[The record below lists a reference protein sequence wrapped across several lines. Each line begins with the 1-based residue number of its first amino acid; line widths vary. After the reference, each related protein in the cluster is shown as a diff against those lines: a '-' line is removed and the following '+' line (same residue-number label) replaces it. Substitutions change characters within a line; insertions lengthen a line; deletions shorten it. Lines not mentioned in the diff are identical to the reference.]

1 MHTASPDEA
10 ARLREVERYRRSGA
24 LTGEKLERVVKLAS
38 AIFGFEHVNIT
49 THYEEMQIC
58 HVRVGNLGRDR
69 PRADTFCRVPVETLQ
84 TLVVHDLAEDER
96 FWSSPLVVEGPCVRF
111 YAGAPLISPSGQCI
125 GALCLLDT
133 KPREFSARDAELLT
147 DLATLAVEH
156 MELIRVNEE
165 AKYDPLTGLRNRP
178 YLLDAMQASID
189 AGRMSSVVLVDLD
202 GFKEIND
209 SLGHACGDEALVLVA
224 ERLAEFAGDD
234 RVIARLGGNEFVIFV
249 DGKADPLAAA
259 ELAAA
264 LVARLGEPITLHGH
278 VVHFGASV
286 GSALRSNETQATQLL
301 ANADLAMYR
310 AKQDGRN
317 CHRLFT
323 REMRD
328 TALERGNV
336 VLRMQ
341 KAWEDGAFEI
351 YYQPI
356 VRLSDGAWTGAEALL
371 RWIDPSRGVL
381 RPALFLPILE
391 KSHLAEDVGRWVI
404 EEACRQASVWR
415 RRFEPDFKIAVNLF
429 ELQFK
434 SGTLVPEVRDVLARN
449 ELPPQALQLE
459 LTERVILADDP
470 TILEQVQQL
479 REIGVGIALD
489 DFGTGFAS
497 LSALK
502 NYPVSCIKIDR
513 SFIAE
518 AADNP
523 ADLSIVSSFINLS
536 RSLDLETVAE
546 GIETSA
552 QLAAIGQEKGLNGQG
567 YLFSRPQPAKQL
579 ELRWAAER
587 DAAPQRRRA

>member
-1 MHTASPDEA
+1 MPTASPDEA

-38 AIFGFEHVNIT
+38 TIFGFEHVNIT
-49 THYEEMQIC
+49 THYDDMQIC

-69 PRADTFCRVPVETLQ
+69 PRAETFCRVPVETRQ
-84 TLVVHDLAEDER
+84 TLVVHDLAKDER
-96 FWSSPLVVEGPCVRF
+96 FRSSPLVVDGPRVRF
-111 YAGAPLISPSGQCI
+111 YAGAPLISPSGHCI

-133 KPREFSARDAELLT
+133 KPRRFSQHDAELLT
-147 DLATLAVEH
+147 DLAILAVDH
-156 MELIRVNEE
+156 MELIRVNDE
-165 AKYDPLTGLRNRP
+165 AKYDALTGLRNRP
-178 YLLDAMQASID
+178 YLLEVMQTSIEAD
-189 AGRMSSVVLVDLD
+189 RMSSVVLIDLD

-224 ERLAEFAGDD
+224 ERLREFAGDD
-234 RVIARLGGNEFVIFV
+234 RVIARLGGDEFVIFV
-249 DGKADPLAAA
+249 DGKADPIAAA

-264 LVARLGEPITLHGH
+264 VVARLGKAITLHGH
-278 VVHFGASV
+278 LVHFGASV
-286 GSALRSNETQATQLL
+286 GLALRSNEIQATQLL

-328 TALERGNV
+328 TALERGNI
-336 VLRMQ
+336 VLEMQ
-341 KAWEDGAFEI
+341 EAWEGGAFEL

-356 VRLSDGAWTGAEALL
+356 VRLGDGAWTGAEALL
-371 RWIDPSRGVL
+371 RWNYPYRGVL
-381 RPALFLPILE
+381 PPALFLPILE
-391 KSHLAEDVGRWVI
+391 KSHLAAHVGSWVI
-404 EEACRQASVWR
+404 EEACRQASDWR
-415 RRFEPDFKIAVNLF
+415 RRFDPNFKIAVNLF

-434 SGTLVPEVRDVLARN
+434 PGTLVPKVRDVLARN

-459 LTERVILADDP
+459 LTERIILADDP
-470 TILEQVQQL
+470 RILEQVRQL
-479 REIGVGIALD
+479 REIGVGIAFD

-523 ADLSIVSSFINLS
+523 ADLSIVSSLINLS
-536 RSLDLETVAE
+536 KSLNLETVAE

-552 QLAAIGQEKGLNGQG
+552 QLAAIGPEKGINGQG
-567 YLFSRPQPAKQL
+567 YLFSKPQPPRRL
-579 ELRWAAER
+579 EALWAAER